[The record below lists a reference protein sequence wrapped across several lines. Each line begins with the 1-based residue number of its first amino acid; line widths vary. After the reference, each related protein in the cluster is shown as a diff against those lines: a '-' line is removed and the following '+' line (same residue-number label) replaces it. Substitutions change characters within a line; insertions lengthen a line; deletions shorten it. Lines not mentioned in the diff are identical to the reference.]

1 MSNNKGLYQES
12 KMKLVERVEYMSVMY
27 MLILELMFIIGY
39 AAVAVIMY
47 YLE

>member
-1 MSNNKGLYQES
+1 MSNNQGLYQKS
-12 KMKLVERVEYMSVMY
+12 KMKLVEYMSVMY